1 MRGVLFPRPLSASLP
16 FTIIQFVVYLRADA
30 IAVGQLQTRHAYKE
44 KTATNGHNGTA
55 RTDRQEL
62 RSVFTCDVTLCY
74 HSVIYRICI
83 SRNTYLDNRLYVRKR
98 ATSFDL

>member
-1 MRGVLFPRPLSASLP
+1 MRGVLFPRPLSASLH
-16 FTIIQFVVYLRADA
+16 FTIIQVFVYLRADA

-44 KTATNGHNGTA
+44 KTATNGQ
-55 RTDRQEL
+55 TDRQEL

-83 SRNTYLDNRLYVRKR
+83 SRNSYLDNRLYVHKR